1 MDEDHIDKD
10 LILELAKLLNET
22 GLTEIDWGRGDLRIK
37 VSKANQT
44 EANAATKLSH
54 GPTVSTSKNS
64 DKVLFGAE
72 PESNKGTVKSPM
84 VGTVFLSPEPGAKP
98 FVSVG
103 DNVSIGQTLLIVEA
117 MKTMNPIVAPIEGKI
132 IKILVN
138 DETPVEFGE
147 TLVLIE

>member
-117 MKTMNPIVAPIEGKI
+117 MKTMNPIIAPIEGKI
-132 IKILVN
+132 IEILVN

-147 TLVLIE
+147 ILVLIE